1 VKVKLKQEGQ
11 VIGWIEVL
19 EHGAL
24 AFKLGGK
31 EVELSA
37 GDSRRIAGAVLQE
50 SVTGGIK
57 EVRRGVRRRAHEELD
72 ALLGDDD
79 EDDEDED
86 EDEDDEDT

>member
-1 VKVKLKQEGQ
+1 VSKIKLKQEGE

-37 GDSRRIAGAVLQE
+37 GASRRIAGLILEE
-50 SVTGGIK
+50 SVAGGIK
-57 EVRRGVRRRAHEELD
+57 EVRQGVRRRAHEQLD
-72 ALLGDDD
+72 ALLGD

-86 EDEDDEDT
+86 DEDEDDEDE